1 MIALVEKWGVPHRL
15 DPTITPRD
23 NGDLSPLQLTASLE
37 TRRRLARMEVE
48 AGSLTATVTRV
59 EGGTNCGLG
68 RTSLAIDP
76 EGDVFPCMQWRHRAL
91 GNVRVTRLRDLWP
104 RSSVRHEAAQV
115 AVDANSQ
122 MMALGGS
129 ASEYSFC
136 PALAYQETGS
146 AVRPNEAF
154 LERAELVSEARK
166 ALQVSDVA

>member
-1 MIALVEKWGVPHRL
+1 
-15 DPTITPRD
+15 
-23 NGDLSPLQLTASLE
+23 
-37 TRRRLARMEVE
+37 
-48 AGSLTATVTRV
+48 
-59 EGGTNCGLG
+59 
-68 RTSLAIDP
+68 
-76 EGDVFPCMQWRHRAL
+76 
-91 GNVRVTRLRDLWP
+91 
-104 RSSVRHEAAQV
+104 
-115 AVDANSQ
+115 